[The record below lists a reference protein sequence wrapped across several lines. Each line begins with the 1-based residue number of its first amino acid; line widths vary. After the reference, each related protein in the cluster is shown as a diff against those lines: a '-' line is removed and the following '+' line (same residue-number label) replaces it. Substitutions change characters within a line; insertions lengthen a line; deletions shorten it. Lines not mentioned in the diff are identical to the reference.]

1 MDPTWQAAQAR
12 HRFSEL
18 VDAAMEGESQFI
30 RRRDGRG
37 AVLVSREYFERTKPN
52 LKSYLLDA
60 GDAEED
66 DAFEAALKDIRSG
79 PPLFPPRDLAA
90 EG

>member
-1 MDPTWQAAQAR
+1 MDPIWQAAQAR

-18 VDAAMEGESQFI
+18 VDAAMEGEPQFI
-30 RRRDGRG
+30 RRRDGREV
-37 AVLVSREYFERTKPN
+37 VLVSREYFEKTKPN

-60 GDAEED
+60 GYAEED
-66 DAFEAALKDIRSG
+66 DAFDAALRDIRSG
-79 PPLFPPRDLAA
+79 PPLFPPRDGAA